1 MSRNFS
7 TPAIQPNPENRKLG
21 YAAGV
26 VGFFTF
32 LSRILGLV
40 RDMVIAG
47 LFGSG
52 LAADAFFVAFRIPN
66 LLRRLFAEGSL
77 TIAFIPVFTE
87 YLTLKTKKDAFDLAR
102 VVLTILSIILAVVTL
117 LGILFSPWI
126 VRVQAFGF
134 GGSGIKYDLTVLLT
148 RIMFPYIFF
157 ISIVAFFMGVLNS
170 LRRFAAPAAAP
181 ILLNVGIIGA
191 AYLISPH
198 CEAPI
203 LGIAIGVLIGGALQV
218 GLQIPCVMR
227 EGLKLF
233 PKWIPK
239 HPALKRIGFLM
250 LPAIFGSA
258 VYQVNQFMGT
268 LLATFLPEGS
278 VSWLYYADRLVQFPL
293 GIFAIAI
300 STAALPSLATEAARK
315 DLAQFQST
323 LSHALRL
330 VFFITLPSMAGLI
343 VLGRPLVQLLFER
356 GAFDSHA
363 SLMTDHALFY
373 YTLGLWAF
381 SGIRVMVSAFYAL
394 QDTKT
399 PVKVAVIA
407 LSVNFALSLLLM
419 GPLKHGGLALAL
431 SIASSVQFFILIFLL
446 KRKGSLIYIKP
457 IIMAS
462 VKSVVAATLMGIGV
476 YGCFIRWL
484 SADPGAGPFRMGIH
498 LAALMVIGMIIYFG
512 IARILGCEEIR
523 SIQQM
528 LWRKT
533 RGKGRS
539 AA

>member
-1 MSRNFS
+1 MSSNFS
-7 TPAIQPNPENRKLG
+7 MHPEQTNPENRRLG
-21 YAAGV
+21 HAAGIV
-26 VGFFTF
+26 SFFTF
-32 LSRILGLV
+32 LSRILGLA

-87 YLTLKTKKDAFDLAR
+87 YLTLKTKKDAFDMAR
-102 VVLTILSIILAVVTL
+102 VVLTILLILLAVVTL

-126 VRVQAFGF
+126 VRIQAFGF
-134 GGSGIKYDLTVLLT
+134 GGSGMKYDLTVLLT

-198 CEAPI
+198 FELPI
-203 LGIAIGVLIGGALQV
+203 VGIAIGVLIGGVLQV
-218 GLQIPCVMR
+218 GLQIPWAIR
-227 EGLKLF
+227 EGLTLF
-233 PKWIPK
+233 PKWEPS
-239 HPALKRIGFLM
+239 HPALKRIGILM

-258 VYQVNQFMGT
+258 VYQVNQFIGT

-315 DLAQFQST
+315 DMVQFQST
-323 LSHALRL
+323 LNHALCL
-330 VFFITLPSMAGLI
+330 VFFITLPSIAGLI
-343 VLGRPLVQLLFER
+343 VLGKPLVQLLFER
-356 GAFDSHA
+356 GAFDAHA
-363 SLMTDHALFY
+363 SVMTDHALFY

-381 SGIRVMVSAFYAL
+381 SGIRVMISAFYAL

-399 PVKVAVIA
+399 PVKVAIVA
-407 LSVNFALSLLLM
+407 LAVNLGLSLWLM

-431 SIASSVQFFILIFLL
+431 SIASSLQFALLVFYL
-446 KRKGSLIYIKP
+446 KRKCSLIYIKP
-457 IIMAS
+457 VIIS
-462 VKSVVAATLMGIGV
+462 LVKSILAASLMGLGV
-476 YGCFIRWL
+476 YGCLSRWL
-484 SADPGAGPFRMGIH
+484 TADPAAGLP
-498 LAALMVIGMIIYFG
+498 LMVIQLGALIVIGVIIYFC
-512 IARILGCEEIR
+512 AAYILGCGEIR
-523 SIQQM
+523 SLQDM
-528 LWRKT
+528 FWRKS
-533 RGKGRS
+533 GRKVPRS
-539 AA
+539 T

>member
-7 TPAIQPNPENRKLG
+7 TLAKQPNPENRELG

-32 LSRILGLV
+32 LSRVLGLV

-102 VVLTILSIILAVVTL
+102 VVLTILSIILALVTL

-126 VRVQAFGF
+126 VRIQAFGF
-134 GGSGIKYDLTVLLT
+134 GSSGIKYDLTVLLT

-198 CEAPI
+198 CAVPI
-203 LGIAIGVLIGGALQV
+203 VGIAIGVLIGGALQV
-218 GLQIPCVMR
+218 GLQIPCVIR
-227 EGLKLF
+227 EGLTLL
-233 PKWIPK
+233 PKWNPN
-239 HPALKRIGFLM
+239 HPALKRIAFLM

-315 DLAQFQST
+315 DLVQFQST
-323 LSHALRL
+323 LNHALCL

-343 VLGRPLVQLLFER
+343 VLGKPLVQLLFER

-363 SLMTDHALFY
+363 SIMTDHALFY

-407 LSVNFALSLLLM
+407 LSVNLGLSLLLM

-431 SIASSVQFFILIFLL
+431 SIASSVQFFLLIFLL
-446 KRKGSLIYIKP
+446 KRKSSVINIKP
-457 IIMAS
+457 VLISSAKSALAAS
-462 VKSVVAATLMGIGV
+462 LMGLGV
-476 YGCFIRWL
+476 YGCLASWL
-484 SADPGAGPFRMGIH
+484 TADPKAGLSRMVIH
-498 LAALMVIGMIIYFG
+498 LAALIVIGMIIYFG
-512 IARILGCEEIR
+512 VARVLGCREIG
-523 SIQQM
+523 SIQQIF
-528 LWRKT
+528 WRKT
-533 RGKGRS
+533 RRKSRS